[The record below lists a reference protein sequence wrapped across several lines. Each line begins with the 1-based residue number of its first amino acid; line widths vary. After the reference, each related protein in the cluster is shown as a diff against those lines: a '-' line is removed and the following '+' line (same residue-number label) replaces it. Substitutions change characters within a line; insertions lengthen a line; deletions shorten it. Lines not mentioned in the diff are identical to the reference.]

1 MGSPG
6 VMLAWVSVRLGV
18 KVGMCLIRF
27 VLREHKPGDHSDK
40 ELCNSAFPAAYD
52 SCSLCEG

>member
-18 KVGMCLIRF
+18 KVGMCLVRF

-52 SCSLCEG
+52 SC